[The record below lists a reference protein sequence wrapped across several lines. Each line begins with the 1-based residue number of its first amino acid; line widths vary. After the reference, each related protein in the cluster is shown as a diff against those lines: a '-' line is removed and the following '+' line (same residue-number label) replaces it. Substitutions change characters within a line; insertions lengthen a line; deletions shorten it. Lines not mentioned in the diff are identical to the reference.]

1 MAIFILYLNANAAVC
16 LFGRYL
22 ERDIN
27 TEEIVESLGKRVSD
41 ESEQASTYIY
51 KPGKE
56 N

>member
-41 ESEQASTYIY
+41 ESEQAST
-51 KPGKE
+51 
-56 N
+56 